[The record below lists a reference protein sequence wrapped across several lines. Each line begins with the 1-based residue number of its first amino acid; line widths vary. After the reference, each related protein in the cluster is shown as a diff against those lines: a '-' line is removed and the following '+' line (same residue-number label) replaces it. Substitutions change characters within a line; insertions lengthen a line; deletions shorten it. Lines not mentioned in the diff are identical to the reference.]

1 MLNAKLTVVGGAAK
15 AAEINLKL
23 PTTIGRGRD
32 ATLTLPH
39 PLVSRKHCEIFERD
53 GKLYVRD
60 LKSLNGTFIDSE
72 RIDGIAELSP
82 EQLLTIGTVTFRAQ
96 YQPCVANKV
105 PGSKADALAA
115 ESSHVL
121 EMDEQASSDSDSK
134 LSFNG
139 KQADEL
145 AEPLADKAATE
156 KADLQEKKT
165 TPGKQRLPKS
175 RKPATPVKVPMPAPT
190 SDVLDEIDEPSAD
203 RAEHSVVAAMRR
215 SAGAGARHDLSG
227 TMDELRKLLPEL
239 QSPAMASSIEGLDPG
254 EKRVPGVVDDFS
266 GISSEETI
274 RVKVDANDS
283 NLGSFIRKMPR

>member
-96 YQPCVANKV
+96 YQPFAENKV
-105 PGSKADALAA
+105 SVEKAAPLAA

-134 LSFNG
+134 LSLHG
-139 KQADEL
+139 KQEDQL
-145 AEPLADKAATE
+145 AEPFADKAATE
-156 KADLQEKKT
+156 KADLHEKKT

-175 RKPATPVKVPMPAPT
+175 RKPAPPANVPAST
-190 SDVLDEIDEPSAD
+190 SDVLDEIVDPSAD

-215 SAGAGARHDLSG
+215 SAGAGARHDLPG
-227 TMDELRKLLPEL
+227 TIDDLRKLLPEL
-239 QSPAMASSIEGLDPG
+239 PSPAMASSIDGLDPG
-254 EKRVPGVVDDFS
+254 ENLVPEVVDDFA